1 MRPPKFRKTTFM
13 TAQPIERAPGLR
25 REPRRARPADA
36 AHGPTFVSL
45 GVPAPLA
52 AALAAAGIDAPF
64 PIQAAVLPDALSGRD
79 ILGRGRTGSG
89 KTLGFCIPLVA
100 RLAAA
105 TPAPA
110 VPAGWC
116 SCRPASWPA
125 RSRRSCGR

>member
-1 MRPPKFRKTTFM
+1 M
-13 TAQPIERAPGLR
+13 TAQPIERTPALR
-25 REPRRARPADA
+25 RESRRARPADA
-36 AHGPTFVSL
+36 AHRPTFTSL
-45 GVPAPLA
+45 GVPAPLTD
-52 AALAAAGIDAPF
+52 ALTAAGIKAPF

>member
-1 MRPPKFRKTTFM
+1 M
-13 TAQPIERAPGLR
+13 TAQPIERAPIMR
-25 REPRRARPADA
+25 RERRRNRPANPV
-36 AHGPTFVSL
+36 HGPAFASL
-45 GVPAPLA
+45 GVPAPLT

-64 PIQAAVLPDALSGRD
+64 PIQAAVVPDALAGAD
-79 ILGRGRTGSG
+79 ILGRGRTGTG